1 MESAKG
7 VKDIDKIKQFIA
19 NIK

>member
-19 NIK
+19 NTK